1 MKSLSK
7 KKKHSGGLNK
17 DISNELLLLTI
28 PGIAWFFIF
37 SYLPMGGLVL
47 AFKNFKY
54 RDGIFGSPWVGFD
67 NFKFFFKSNSAARII
82 TNTMGYNIAFLLF
95 NLAVAVT
102 FAILLS
108 SVGKKVLK
116 VGQTSFLLPYFMS
129 WVVVGYIALT
139 LFDNESGML
148 NSIITS
154 MGGNPI
160 SWYETQGPWR
170 IILVLANG
178 WKTVGQTTLVFYGS
192 ILGIGS
198 EIYEAAE
205 LDGCTGLKKVFK
217 ITLPLLKPAIIT
229 MLILNIGSI
238 MRGDFGLFYYMTN
251 DSKILYP
258 VTDVID
264 TYVYRALR
272 VNGDISS
279 SSAVSFFQ
287 SVVGFIMVVTTNYIV
302 KKVEPGSEMF

>member
-1 MKSLSK
+1 MKSLLK
-7 KKKHSGGLNK
+7 KKKQSGLNK
-17 DISNELLLLTI
+17 DISGQLFLLTV
-28 PGIAWFFIF
+28 PGLLWFLIF

-54 RDGIFGSPWVGFD
+54 RDGIFGSPWAGLD
-67 NFKFFFKSNSAARII
+67 NFEFFFKSNSAVRII
-82 TNTMGYNIAFLLF
+82 TNTIGYNIVFLLV
-95 NLAVAVT
+95 NLTVAVT
-102 FAILLS
+102 LAIILS
-108 SVGKKVLK
+108 AVGKKILK
-116 VGQTSFLLPYFMS
+116 IGQTSFLLPYFMS
-129 WVVVGYIALT
+129 WVVIGYVALT
-139 LFDNESGML
+139 LFDQESGML
-148 NSIITS
+148 NSIITA

-160 SWYETQGPWR
+160 SWYETPGPWR
-170 IILVLANG
+170 IILVVANC
-178 WKTVGQTTLVFYGS
+178 WKVVGQTTLVFYGS
-192 ILGIGS
+192 ILGIGT

-205 LDGCTGLKKVFK
+205 LDGCTGFKRVLK

-229 MLILNIGSI
+229 MLILNIGSV

-258 VTDVID
+258 VADVID

-287 SVVGFIMVVTTNYIV
+287 SVVGFIMVVTTNTIV
-302 KKVEPGSEMF
+302 KKLEPGSEMF